1 MGQITIVV
9 NDSVGVLADISYLLG
24 KAKINIDSLTATSLS
39 GKAIIV
45 FFVKDCDK
53 ARKILA
59 SNGYETLESEI
70 LVLRLKDAP
79 GQLSQMT
86 MLLKKENVNII
97 NLYFI
102 AREKGS
108 SILAVRVDKT
118 SKAKKLLKPYL
129 DIED

>member
-1 MGQITIVV
+1 M
-9 NDSVGVLADISYLLG
+9 
-24 KAKINIDSLTATSLS
+24 
-39 GKAIIV
+39 
-45 FFVKDCDK
+45 KDCDK